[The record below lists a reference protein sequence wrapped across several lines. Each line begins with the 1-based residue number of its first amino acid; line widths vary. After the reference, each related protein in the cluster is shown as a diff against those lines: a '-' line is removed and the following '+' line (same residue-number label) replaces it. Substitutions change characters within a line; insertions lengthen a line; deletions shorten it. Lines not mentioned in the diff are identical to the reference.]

1 MPRDEQGF
9 LKAEALINGIKE
21 QFAIV
26 DSEGTKHIVELSINR
41 HGHYIVTHDFE
52 ERGLFG
58 TVGSHTDLWG
68 TNLAGAQQEF
78 SKQVRALGGRA

>member
-1 MPRDEQGF
+1 M
-9 LKAEALINGIKE
+9 INGIKE

-26 DSEGTKHIVELSINR
+26 DSEGTKHVVELSVDKR
-41 HGHYIVTHDFE
+41 GDYIVTHDFE
-52 ERGLFG
+52 EAGMYG

-68 TNLAGAQQEF
+68 KNLAGAQQEF